1 MHTNT
6 QVQDFID
13 RISGASSFYG
23 LRSETLNSM
32 VLSLVS
38 PLTTSYES
46 LKEPSVNTESL
57 NMCSVTAQ
65 PPKEPTVTVPP
76 PKEPIVTVQPSKKPT
91 VTVQLPKEPT
101 VTVQPPKEPTVT
113 VQPPKEPTVTV
124 QPPKEPTVTDL
135 KVLLMEK
142 LLQSLKRYFHIL
154 PVSTTRLRAFFTSD
168 DNLPSSPAVFCWRAA
183 PGHEVCV

>member
-13 RISGASSFYG
+13 RISGPSSLYG

-57 NMCSVTAQ
+57 NMCSM
-65 PPKEPTVTVPP
+65 
-76 PKEPIVTVQPSKKPT
+76 TVQPS
-91 VTVQLPKEPT
+91 KEPT

-113 VQPPKEPTVTV
+113 VQPSKKPTVTVQPPKEPTVTVQPSKEPIVTV

-135 KVLLMEK
+135 KVLLMEE

-154 PVSTTRLRAFFTSD
+154 PVSTTRLKAFFTSD

-183 PGHEVCV
+183 PGHEVRV